1 MKIIVIILCIIFSA
15 VSPGLSQSGRK
26 DVKAGNKLY
35 QSQQYQEA
43 LNRYRNASIDN
54 PDSPEI
60 HYNTGDALYK
70 LGNFEEA
77 FKEFDK
83 VLTSKDAQLHSQVYY
98 NIGNDLYRMN
108 KLPEAILA
116 YTRALQINPDDRDA
130 KFNLEFVRNKLK
142 QQPKQ
147 PSQEQQQQQK
157 EQQGQQQQE
166 QQQQQQQKEQ
176 EQKQQKGIEQKEQ
189 EKQQQQKQQ
198 QMSKEEAE
206 RILNALQSD
215 EKDILREQRRM
226 PPETPTRV
234 KKDW

>member
-1 MKIIVIILCIIFSA
+1 MLESMQMMRISAIILCIIFSA

-43 LNRYRNASIDN
+43 LNRYRNAAIDN

-70 LGNFEEA
+70 LGNYEEA

-147 PSQEQQQQQK
+147 PSQEQQQQQ
-157 EQQGQQQQE
+157 G
-166 QQQQQQQKEQ
+166 QQQQKEQ